1 MDRPPIRG
9 DEVRQGKFIYL
20 DAVSDAVRD
29 TLGDD
34 PLPESLLYQLVEDD
48 RPIAPMTARQVY
60 QTYKDAGELG
70 FALRLSTD
78 KTCIGFCRL
87 GHVSW
92 QARQAQLMVA
102 LVREDCLT
110 LELLADVI
118 QTVLQF
124 AYWEANLNRVYADC
138 SADHTLM
145 QAALVQAGFT
155 HEGCLRQEV
164 YRDGRYLDKCVY
176 SILAREWLSRDQD
189 D

>member
-78 KTCIGFCRL
+78 KTQEKEPRSHRMVKIVHRYIFLPWPKHTDRSCR
-87 GHVSW
+87 
-92 QARQAQLMVA
+92 
-102 LVREDCLT
+102 
-110 LELLADVI
+110 
-118 QTVLQF
+118 
-124 AYWEANLNRVYADC
+124 
-138 SADHTLM
+138 
-145 QAALVQAGFT
+145 
-155 HEGCLRQEV
+155 
-164 YRDGRYLDKCVY
+164 DKP
-176 SILAREWLSRDQD
+176 
-189 D
+189 